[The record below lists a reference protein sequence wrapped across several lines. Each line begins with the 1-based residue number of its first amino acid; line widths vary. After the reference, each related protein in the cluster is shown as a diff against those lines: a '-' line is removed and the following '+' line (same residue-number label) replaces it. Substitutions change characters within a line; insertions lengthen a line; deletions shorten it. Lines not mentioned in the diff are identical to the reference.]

1 MQDLYLDP
9 SFTVEGDDFVFNAHD
24 DNNVDYN
31 VKVTFDDV
39 AFMLDCMIEV
49 VSSFASNPEEREV
62 IFDACTGIVDR
73 FQTGTTFYDV
83 EITKKQPIDPINY
96 KCQGRKYK
104 VLKQLSPYFGKTMKE
119 VSILSIQGKIK
130 GVCFDVLQGDEWDS
144 VSFLFS
150 ELEEIK

>member
-9 SFTVEGDDFVFNAHD
+9 NFTVEGDDFVFNAHN
-24 DNNVDYN
+24 DNNVDYT

-39 AFMLDCMIEV
+39 ACFSE
-49 VSSFASNPEEREV
+49 NPVHVIKSHSETAKEE
-62 IFDACTGIVDR
+62 IHDYCQQIINR

-83 EITKKQPIDPINY
+83 EITKKQPIDPISY